1 PPQKKMKAKTGSD
14 TTSAPHDPATEP
26 SSVSANSVK
35 GSQERIYNKDGY
47 IIDVVKKRA
56 DYVNADLPVQ
66 VDSRWYRS
74 FVPTATLWCSI
85 QANTWNI
92 PDDELVVALQTIFK
106 AVYPEVKYR
115 VVTNGSV
122 FSVTSQRLS
131 EWRSGFGS
139 TALLMMID
147 FFSKLD
153 EDVNI
158 REAANYLGSE
168 YRFLREDTDSLEQKG
183 LYRSA
188 LLLELVARTHL
199 LVTMS
204 EFADIPGW
212 DLRAVTAGKNG
223 AGVIALAAAAGNIVV
238 EDVLANWDANADSRN
253 KIKLPKTTNPLTG
266 RDSSGPYQFSAANWA
281 SDTAAYKQS
290 IQKRGAAFIHDTFK
304 AAQALKS
311 TPSDGDNNA
320 GASNPRALLCR
331 PSFSYSTEFLLVA
344 DNCIRIAI
352 DRLLMLFS
360 PFPRLICF
368 ALPAVWSFHS
378 RWCRLFCFVRLA
390 PAF

>member
-1 PPQKKMKAKTGSD
+1 
-14 TTSAPHDPATEP
+14 
-26 SSVSANSVK
+26 
-35 GSQERIYNKDGY
+35 
-47 IIDVVKKRA
+47 
-56 DYVNADLPVQ
+56 
-66 VDSRWYRS
+66 
-74 FVPTATLWCSI
+74 
-85 QANTWNI
+85 
-92 PDDELVVALQTIFK
+92 
-106 AVYPEVKYR
+106 
-115 VVTNGSV
+115 
-122 FSVTSQRLS
+122 QRLS

-188 LLLELVARTHL
+188 LLLELL
-199 LVTMS
+199 
-204 EFADIPGW
+204 E
-212 DLRAVTAGKNG
+212 RAVNL
-223 AGVIALAAAAGNIVV
+223 IAEGNIVV

-360 PFPRLICF
+360 PFPRLIRF